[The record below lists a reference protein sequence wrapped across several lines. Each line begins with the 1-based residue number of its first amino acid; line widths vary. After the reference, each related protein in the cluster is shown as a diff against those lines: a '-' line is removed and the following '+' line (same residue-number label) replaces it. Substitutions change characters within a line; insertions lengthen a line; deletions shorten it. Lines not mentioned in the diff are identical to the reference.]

1 MITTVLLSI
10 AGLAAAVIIMIAVRF
25 KMDARDPYDVPLGDT
40 WLPEFERKEISF
52 DHQHDNKTTLPFMAG
67 AVIDIDG
74 SGRECVFLGG
84 GRSQPD
90 GLFYY
95 DGESFVPVQNHD
107 IDKADGEATM
117 GANVLDTNG
126 DGLDDLIL
134 VRTDGIWLFANKG
147 GRFAGKKLNAE
158 MPADTIPLSVTVADL
173 TGNGHFD
180 MYVSGYIRS
189 DLVEGQNI
197 FNKSGYGGTSQ
208 LFLNNGDDTF
218 TNATK
223 ESGLEYKHNTF
234 VAVFADVNENGLM
247 DLVVAHDT
255 GHICTW
261 RNLGDS
267 KFEPVTNPNSE
278 VYSYPMGIAVGDY
291 NGDGRV
297 DFFFSNVGS
306 TVPNFMVRGDL
317 REDQKSNWKWLLFRN
332 DGDFA
337 FADTADETKL
347 ANFEFGWG
355 AVFADFNLNG
365 REDLVVSENFINLP
379 PHKVPALRLPGR
391 LLLQTESGEFA
402 SVGEKAGVVNKRFS
416 IAPLVGDFNGNGRP
430 DIVHVNLGGR
440 SVAFL
445 SKPGKGN
452 SLKVKLPNTVAFSG
466 AKVTVTDSEDRKQS
480 KWLVHGEGMSSES
493 SSVLIFGLAENTAAS
508 IEIKPVGG
516 DVESF
521 SGPFEGGKFDLLKS
535 RLLA

>member
-1 MITTVLLSI
+1 MIQIVLLVFVGLVALVI
-10 AGLAAAVIIMIAVRF
+10 AMLAIRF
-25 KMDARDPYDVPLGDT
+25 KMDARDPYEVPLGDT

-67 AVIDIDG
+67 AVIDING

-95 DGESFVPVQNHD
+95 DGESFVPVHNHG

-134 VRTDGIWLFANKG
+134 VRTDGIWLFANKS
-147 GRFAGKKLNAE
+147 GRFEGKKLNAT
-158 MPADTIPLSVTVADL
+158 MPADTTPLSVTVADL

-180 MYVSGYIRS
+180 MYVSGYIRN
-189 DLVEGQNI
+189 DLVKGQNI
-197 FNKSGYGGTSQ
+197 FNKPGYGGTSQ

-223 ESGLEYKHNTF
+223 ESGLEYEHNTF

-261 RNLGDS
+261 RNLGDG

-278 VYSYPMGIAVGDY
+278 EYSYPMGIAVGDY
-291 NGDGRV
+291 NNDGRV

-337 FADTADETKL
+337 FTDTADETKL

-391 LLLQTESGEFA
+391 LLLQTQNGEFA

-445 SKPGKGN
+445 NKAGKGN

-466 AKVTVTDSEDRKQS
+466 AKVTVMDSGGRNQS

-493 SSVLIFGLAENTAAS
+493 SPVLIFGLAENTAAS
-508 IEIKPVGG
+508 IQIKRVGE

-521 SGPFEGGKFDLLKS
+521 SGPFESGTFDLLKS
-535 RLLA
+535 RA